1 MIVLVLK
8 KENGKWEEEE
18 ENEQEIGECKS
29 HKLWQKR
36 VSINGRA
43 VSRVQ
48 IRLILNCHSSAS
60 QVAVILN

>member
-8 KENGKWEEEE
+8 KEDGRREEE